1 MMPNDARALAA
12 VDRTFHR
19 RPNRPCPYPA
29 PMPSVPAAPVPVR
42 RQCGMGDTSFQR
54 DFRVAADHPS
64 LPGHF
69 PGAPLVPGVML
80 LEQVALAL
88 RDWRGQRLARV
99 QEVKFVAPLLPE
111 ERAAL
116 TLTEHAGRVRFEIR
130 RDGELL
136 ARGAVEGAP

>member
-1 MMPNDARALAA
+1 
-12 VDRTFHR
+12 
-19 RPNRPCPYPA
+19 
-29 PMPSVPAAPVPVR
+29 
-42 RQCGMGDTSFQR
+42 MGDTSFQR